1 MQAKVFGFVCV
12 LAWFMAA
19 PVAAQE
25 GYPLIGTW
33 SGEWGQSPKQRTQV
47 LIVMEWDGEILS
59 GIINPGFPDA
69 APIRVGKLDS
79 TKWTVHLEAEFKD
92 ERGNPVRIVI
102 DGKLENIGSYNRT
115 LSGTWIQ
122 GEVKGDFKLT
132 RE

>member
-1 MQAKVFGFVCV
+1 MHAKVSGFVFV
-12 LAWFMAA
+12 LACFIVAA
-19 PVAAQE
+19 AVAQE

-33 SGEWGQSPKQRTQV
+33 SGEWGPSPNERAQV
-47 LIVMEWDGEILS
+47 VVIMEWDGETLS

-69 APIRVGKLDS
+69 APIRVGTLDS
-79 TKWTVHLEAEFKD
+79 TKWTVHLEAETKD

-122 GEVKGDFKLT
+122 GNVKGDFKLT
-132 RE
+132 RD